1 MVEPATRTPSVLTLT
16 PEQRV
21 DLHQLAEVAGLDIR
35 REALN
40 SIIDLLAIGAK
51 PHNLGPILQAICK
64 PSGIASASRQ
74 SSSDQPQTKPVT
86 SLLHIVA
93 DSTMAASAL
102 FVLDLKGRVLL
113 SRDYRGDVNPKQAE
127 RFITKLNELEES
139 GKVTPVI
146 LDEGVSYIYVQ
157 YSNLYLLAV
166 AKNNINVG
174 SILLFLHK
182 LKEIFTHYFQELEE
196 ESLRDNFVIAYELLD
211 EV

>member
-1 MVEPATRTPSVLTLT
+1 
-16 PEQRV
+16 
-21 DLHQLAEVAGLDIR
+21 
-35 REALN
+35 
-40 SIIDLLAIGAK
+40 
-51 PHNLGPILQAICK
+51 
-64 PSGIASASRQ
+64 
-74 SSSDQPQTKPVT
+74 
-86 SLLHIVA
+86 
-93 DSTMAASAL
+93 MAASAL

-139 GKVTPVI
+139 GRVTPVI

-166 AKNNINVG
+166 AKNNINAG
-174 SILLFLHK
+174 AILLFLHK

-211 EV
+211 EVIAWQAMPSLHLRAVCLKLLHALQLHFFCL

>member
-1 MVEPATRTPSVLTLT
+1 
-16 PEQRV
+16 
-21 DLHQLAEVAGLDIR
+21 
-35 REALN
+35 
-40 SIIDLLAIGAK
+40 
-51 PHNLGPILQAICK
+51 
-64 PSGIASASRQ
+64 
-74 SSSDQPQTKPVT
+74 
-86 SLLHIVA
+86 
-93 DSTMAASAL
+93 MAASAL

-139 GKVTPVI
+139 GRVTPVI

-166 AKNNINVG
+166 AKNNINAG

-211 EV
+211 EVQQSASRKLQHKWQHLQHLQCLLESLEHDYFFMPA

>member
-1 MVEPATRTPSVLTLT
+1 
-16 PEQRV
+16 
-21 DLHQLAEVAGLDIR
+21 
-35 REALN
+35 
-40 SIIDLLAIGAK
+40 
-51 PHNLGPILQAICK
+51 
-64 PSGIASASRQ
+64 
-74 SSSDQPQTKPVT
+74 
-86 SLLHIVA
+86 
-93 DSTMAASAL
+93 MAASAL
-102 FVLDLKGRVLL
+102 FVLDLKGRILL

-139 GKVTPVI
+139 GRVTPVI

-166 AKNNINVG
+166 AKNNINAG

-211 EV
+211 EVGRSSFSMDNARLQSQCIHMQLNLLFALQQGHLFISGHGLWLPTVH

>member
-1 MVEPATRTPSVLTLT
+1 
-16 PEQRV
+16 
-21 DLHQLAEVAGLDIR
+21 
-35 REALN
+35 
-40 SIIDLLAIGAK
+40 
-51 PHNLGPILQAICK
+51 
-64 PSGIASASRQ
+64 
-74 SSSDQPQTKPVT
+74 
-86 SLLHIVA
+86 
-93 DSTMAASAL
+93 MAASAL

-166 AKNNINVG
+166 AKNNINAG
-174 SILLFLHK
+174 AILLFLHK

-211 EV
+211 EVCKA

>member
-1 MVEPATRTPSVLTLT
+1 
-16 PEQRV
+16 
-21 DLHQLAEVAGLDIR
+21 
-35 REALN
+35 
-40 SIIDLLAIGAK
+40 
-51 PHNLGPILQAICK
+51 
-64 PSGIASASRQ
+64 
-74 SSSDQPQTKPVT
+74 
-86 SLLHIVA
+86 
-93 DSTMAASAL
+93 MAASAL

-139 GKVTPVI
+139 GRVTPVI

-211 EV
+211 EVISCQALPHVPPLHLYAALRLISHMPHIPQHVELSGWYRLWILATLSSQKPRYCPSISRQMHIRWR

>member
-1 MVEPATRTPSVLTLT
+1 
-16 PEQRV
+16 
-21 DLHQLAEVAGLDIR
+21 
-35 REALN
+35 
-40 SIIDLLAIGAK
+40 
-51 PHNLGPILQAICK
+51 
-64 PSGIASASRQ
+64 
-74 SSSDQPQTKPVT
+74 
-86 SLLHIVA
+86 
-93 DSTMAASAL
+93 MAASAL

-139 GKVTPVI
+139 GRVTPVI

-211 EV
+211 EVTSCRSCVLLNAKLVTCLTR

>member
-1 MVEPATRTPSVLTLT
+1 
-16 PEQRV
+16 
-21 DLHQLAEVAGLDIR
+21 
-35 REALN
+35 
-40 SIIDLLAIGAK
+40 
-51 PHNLGPILQAICK
+51 
-64 PSGIASASRQ
+64 
-74 SSSDQPQTKPVT
+74 
-86 SLLHIVA
+86 
-93 DSTMAASAL
+93 MAASAL

-139 GKVTPVI
+139 GRVTPVI

-211 EV
+211 EVSPSHMPKAHFDTAGPKHRHIAHDIVHCICLCSFAIDPILMRR

>member
-1 MVEPATRTPSVLTLT
+1 
-16 PEQRV
+16 
-21 DLHQLAEVAGLDIR
+21 
-35 REALN
+35 
-40 SIIDLLAIGAK
+40 
-51 PHNLGPILQAICK
+51 
-64 PSGIASASRQ
+64 
-74 SSSDQPQTKPVT
+74 
-86 SLLHIVA
+86 
-93 DSTMAASAL
+93 MAASAL

-139 GKVTPVI
+139 GRVTPVI

-166 AKNNINVG
+166 AKNNINAG

-182 LKEIFTHYFQELEE
+182 LKEIFMHYFQELEE

-211 EV
+211 EVCSARVHVIGLSRLHTQTSRVHDDMYGSGHGFWLSPVY

>member
-1 MVEPATRTPSVLTLT
+1 
-16 PEQRV
+16 
-21 DLHQLAEVAGLDIR
+21 
-35 REALN
+35 
-40 SIIDLLAIGAK
+40 
-51 PHNLGPILQAICK
+51 
-64 PSGIASASRQ
+64 
-74 SSSDQPQTKPVT
+74 
-86 SLLHIVA
+86 
-93 DSTMAASAL
+93 MAASAL

-139 GKVTPVI
+139 GRVTPVI

-211 EV
+211 EVSSSIMLQHCLDAAGLRHCYIAHILLHCFCVCWFVTDMNASCR